1 MWKEIVGNVKR
12 FAGASGTVTIPAG
25 GHVIAISAH
34 CTSAGT
40 VTIWDG
46 AGSTV
51 VIPVPAST
59 WWVYDPK
66 HLSTT
71 SQGPNA
77 VATQQQIVFT
87 TTDSYLVEVVLPSG
101 S

>member
-12 FAGASGTVTIPAG
+12 FAGTSGTLTIPAG
-25 GHVIAISAH
+25 GHVIGISAH
-34 CTSAGT
+34 CTSAGSM
-40 VTIWDG
+40 TIWDG
-46 AGSTV
+46 AGGSVTV
-51 VIPVPAST
+51 TIPAAS
-59 WWVYDPK
+59 WFVYDPK

-77 VATQQQIVFT
+77 SAAQQQITFT
-87 TTDSYLVEVVLPSG
+87 TTDSYFVEVVIPSG